1 MLETAFDLGPHAVFI
16 WSAYAV
22 TAVCMIGLT
31 VGVVA
36 SDRRQRHLLADLE
49 ARGITRR
56 SAAKQVSDA
65 ALEKPETQAKSKSQA
80 KPAPTRRKP
89 EAKSSAA
96 KTAAKAK
103 TASRGSK

>member
-1 MLETAFDLGPHAVFI
+1 MFETAFDLGPHAVFI

-31 VGVVA
+31 FGVVA
-36 SDRRQRHLLADLE
+36 SDRRQRQLLADLE

-56 SAAKQVSDA
+56 SAGKAVSETASAK
-65 ALEKPETQAKSKSQA
+65 PTTQAKSKSQA

-89 EAKSSAA
+89 AAKSSAA